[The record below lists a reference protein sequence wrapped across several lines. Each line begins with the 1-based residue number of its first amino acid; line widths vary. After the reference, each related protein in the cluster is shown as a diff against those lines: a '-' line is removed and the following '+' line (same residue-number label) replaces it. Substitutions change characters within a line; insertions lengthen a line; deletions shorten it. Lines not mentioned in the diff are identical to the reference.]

1 LPNKLDLK
9 MQNTLKILFFSGLI
23 LFFQG
28 CAPTQKIDAMKPEP
42 DDASPLLYNI
52 TPSFINLPITIK
64 IQDIENQTNKF
75 LNGLIYEDNNIEDDD
90 LTIKIWKLSPI
101 ELQSKNSKLETVLP
115 LKALINYRYGI
126 NKFGISLYDTKEINL
141 NGKITLNS
149 SVNLVNWKLNTVTEI
164 KSIDWVESPT
174 ITVAGKN
181 IAITYLLN
189 PALRLFKSKM
199 EKSID
204 SAIEKSMDFKSNV
217 IDAIEKVCLPTQ
229 MNKTYNSWLRIVPLE
244 IYTTEALLKP
254 TTISLEMGL
263 KCQIETLIGAKPE
276 SKFNRD
282 KLILKPVSKMPNSI
296 NANIIAISTY
306 QDASAIIN
314 QNFRGKEFSSGSKKV
329 TVQNVSIW
337 HKNEK
342 MVMALELLGSLN
354 GTIYLTGFPQ
364 YNATSKEIY
373 FDQLD
378 YVIDTKSKLIK
389 TANWLAS
396 GYILKKIQ
404 ETCRYSIQPNL
415 EEGKTKMQEY
425 MKNYSP
431 MPGVFVNGTIGAID
445 FQKIQ
450 LTNTAILAFLSVNIN
465 IDGLK

>member
-1 LPNKLDLK
+1 
-9 MQNTLKILFFSGLI
+9 
-23 LFFQG
+23 
-28 CAPTQKIDAMKPEP
+28 
-42 DDASPLLYNI
+42 
-52 TPSFINLPITIK
+52 
-64 IQDIENQTNKF
+64 
-75 LNGLIYEDNNIEDDD
+75 
-90 LTIKIWKLSPI
+90 
-101 ELQSKNSKLETVLP
+101 
-115 LKALINYRYGI
+115 
-126 NKFGISLYDTKEINL
+126 
-141 NGKITLNS
+141 
-149 SVNLVNWKLNTVTEI
+149 
-164 KSIDWVESPT
+164 
-174 ITVAGKN
+174 
-181 IAITYLLN
+181 
-189 PALRLFKSKM
+189 M

-204 SAIEKSMDFKSNV
+204 NAIEKSMDFKSNV

-276 SKFNRD
+276 TKFNRD
-282 KLILKPVSKMPNSI
+282 KLILKPVSKMPNAI

-314 QNFRGKEFSSGSKKV
+314 QNFKGKEFSNGSKKV

-337 HKNEK
+337 HKNDK
-342 MVMALELLGSLN
+342 MVIALELLGSLN

-364 YNATSKEIY
+364 YNSTSKEIY
-373 FDQLD
+373 FDQLG

-450 LTNTAILAFLSVNIN
+450 LTNSAVLAFLSVNGSVNIN

>member
-1 LPNKLDLK
+1 
-9 MQNTLKILFFSGLI
+9 MQNTLQLLFFSGLI

-28 CAPTQKIDAMKPEP
+28 CAPAQKIDAMKPEP
-42 DDASPLLYNI
+42 DDASPLLYDI

-101 ELQSKNSKLETVLP
+101 ELESKNSKLETILP
-115 LKALINYRYGI
+115 LKAVINYRYGI

-174 ITVAGKN
+174 ITVAGKS

-204 SAIEKSMDFKSNV
+204 NAIEKSMDFKSNV

-254 TTISLEMGL
+254 TTISLSMGL

-276 SKFNRD
+276 TKFNRD
-282 KLILKPVSKMPNSI
+282 KLVLKPVTKMPNSI

-314 QNFRGKEFSSGSKKV
+314 QNFKGKEFSSGSKKV

-337 HKNEK
+337 HKNDK
-342 MVMALELLGSLN
+342 MVIALELLGSLN

-364 YNATSKEIY
+364 YNSTSKEIY
-373 FDQLD
+373 FDQLG

-450 LTNTAILAFLSVNIN
+450 LTNSAVLAFLSVNGSVNIN